1 MNKGFLYK
9 VVKLFKPMIR
19 AIADAAD
26 LKLSYPHTPLGNHAL
41 IFKDAPSVYIHN
53 IPKSATFNTRSGKI
67 VVGENTVFGEDVMI
81 LTGKHNY
88 ISEID
93 TLDDLQKVPESG
105 RDIII
110 GKGCYLG
117 SGVIVIGPVNIGDY
131 AVIGAGSVVT
141 KDLVERTLYG
151 GVPAKKIKDL
161 LPKYE
166 K

>member
-1 MNKGFLYK
+1 MLKAIIKLIRPAVRRLALACGIKLNFPHMALGEHSLVFEGAEEVYKG
-9 VVKLFKPMIR
+9 
-19 AIADAAD
+19 
-26 LKLSYPHTPLGNHAL
+26 
-41 IFKDAPSVYIHN
+41 N
-53 IPKSATFNTRSGKI
+53 IPASAIFNTRSGKI
-67 VVGENTVFGEDVMI
+67 VVGKNTVFGEDVMI

-93 TLDDLQKVPESG
+93 SLDDLQNVPESG

-110 GKGCYLG
+110 GEGCYLG
-117 SGVIVIGPVNIGDY
+117 SGVIVIGPVKIGDY

-141 KDLVERTLYG
+141 KDVEQKTLYG